1 MTQNSTLLHAK
12 DLFIVLKLFVE
23 NLATNEEVE
32 ALAACVEPLNNAICK
47 RIGAPPDKKLN

>member
-1 MTQNSTLLHAK
+1 MTNSTLIHAK

-47 RIGAPPDKKLN
+47 RIGAPPGNKLN